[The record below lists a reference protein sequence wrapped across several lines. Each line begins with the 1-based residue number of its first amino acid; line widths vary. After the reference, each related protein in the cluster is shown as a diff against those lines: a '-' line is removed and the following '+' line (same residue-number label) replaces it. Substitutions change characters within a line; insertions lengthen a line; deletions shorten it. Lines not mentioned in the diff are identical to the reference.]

1 MNNKK
6 LGSKFEKEI
15 CQRLAA
21 KGYWVHFIVPD
32 IRGAQPFDIIAVK
45 DGKAFAIDCKTCVA
59 DIFSIS
65 RLEDNQVM
73 AFEKWIRCG
82 NTCPLIIVEHKEH
95 ILCIEYFTLKNY
107 GKIRI
112 GGFKHEK
119 IQSDEFGVVVAFD
132 DFFD

>member
-6 LGSKFEKEI
+6 LGSKFEKYI
-15 CQRLAA
+15 CQRLAE

-45 DGKAFAIDCKTCVA
+45 NGTAYAIDCKTCVA
-59 DIFSIS
+59 DVFNIS

-82 NTCPLIIVEHKEH
+82 NNCPVVVVEHKEG
-95 ILCIEYFTLKNY
+95 IKCIAYTDLKER
-107 GKIRI
+107 GKVRI
-112 GGFKHEK
+112 GGYKNEK
-119 IQSDEFGVVVAFD
+119 IQSDEFDVSVPFD
-132 DFFD
+132 VYFD

>member
-15 CQRLAA
+15 CQRLAS

-45 DGKAFAIDCKTCVA
+45 NGTAYAIDCKTCVA
-59 DIFSIS
+59 DVFNIS

-73 AFEKWIRCG
+73 AFEKWERCG
-82 NTCPLIIVEHKEH
+82 NICPVIIVEHKED
-95 ILCIEYFTLKNY
+95 ILCIEYDVLKKY

-112 GGFKHEK
+112 GGWKGEK
-119 IQSDEFGVVVAFD
+119 IQSDECGVYCAFD
-132 DFFD
+132 IYFD

>member
-6 LGSKFEKEI
+6 LGSKFEKDI
-15 CQRLAA
+15 CQRLAK

-45 DGKAFAIDCKTCVA
+45 DGKAVAIDCKTCVS
-59 DIFSIS
+59 DVFSIS
-65 RLEDNQVM
+65 RLEENQVM

-82 NTCPLIIVEHKEH
+82 NTCPVVVVEHDGIIICVEYNALKEH
-95 ILCIEYFTLKNY
+95 

-112 GGFKHEK
+112 GGCKHEE
-119 IQSDEFGVVVAFD
+119 IQSDKYCCVVAFD
-132 DFFD
+132 DFFY